1 MKQAAFLRRALAL
14 LGHDARRET
23 RQAQALAGSLLY
35 LVAGVFAAQ
44 LLLRPVGPAA
54 WLTFYWL
61 LVLFVSIYTVSRSF
75 LGQSRGLHLYYRVS
89 VPGVAWWLTKV
100 MTGTLMLWVLMGFC
114 AVLMAL
120 WMGYPI
126 QDTGLF
132 VLTIFLGAPMLV
144 TVLTL
149 VSAMSQGA
157 SQPAQLMPVLGFPLL
172 VPGLLLVHRLS
183 KLALDGLSWDLVWT
197 YAGAMVGLNL
207 MLLALGVLL
216 FPFLSSFQNAG
227 NTWGKKTEK
236 KSHLSVCPAD
246 YTRQCSA
253 DPTLYFLTLPLWPM
267 AAFGDSSSSSG
278 ESGARP
284 VSLLCLRARLW
295 WRTTHR
301 KK

>member
-14 LGHDARRET
+14 LGHDVRRET

-54 WLTFYWL
+54 WLT
-61 LVLFVSIYTVSRSF
+61 VSRSC

-132 VLTIFLGAPMLV
+132 VLTLLLGAPMLV

-216 FPFLSSFQNAG
+216 FPFL
-227 NTWGKKTEK
+227 
-236 KSHLSVCPAD
+236 
-246 YTRQCSA
+246 
-253 DPTLYFLTLPLWPM
+253 
-267 AAFGDSSSSSG
+267 
-278 ESGARP
+278 
-284 VSLLCLRARLW
+284 
-295 WRTTHR
+295 WRD
-301 KK
+301 

>member
-14 LGHDARRET
+14 LGHDVRRET
-23 RQAQALAGSLLY
+23 RQAQALAGSLLF

-114 AVLMAL
+114 ALLMAL

-132 VLTIFLGAPMLV
+132 VLTLLLGAPMLV

-149 VSAMSQGA
+149 VSAMTAGSA
-157 SQPAQLMPVLGFPLL
+157 APVLTA
-172 VPGLLLVHRLS
+172 S
-183 KLALDGLSWDLVWT
+183 S
-197 YAGAMVGLNL
+197 AGMAMI
-207 MLLALGVLL
+207 
-216 FPFLSSFQNAG
+216 
-227 NTWGKKTEK
+227 
-236 KSHLSVCPAD
+236 
-246 YTRQCSA
+246 R
-253 DPTLYFLTLPLWPM
+253 
-267 AAFGDSSSSSG
+267 
-278 ESGARP
+278 
-284 VSLLCLRARLW
+284 
-295 WRTTHR
+295 
-301 KK
+301 

>member
-14 LGHDARRET
+14 LGHDVRRET

-132 VLTIFLGAPMLV
+132 VLTLLLGAPMLV

-216 FPFLSSFQNAG
+216 FPFL
-227 NTWGKKTEK
+227 
-236 KSHLSVCPAD
+236 
-246 YTRQCSA
+246 
-253 DPTLYFLTLPLWPM
+253 
-267 AAFGDSSSSSG
+267 
-278 ESGARP
+278 
-284 VSLLCLRARLW
+284 
-295 WRTTHR
+295 WRD
-301 KK
+301 